1 MHRLIVTSATYR
13 QSSRATPGQRAREPE
28 NRLYSRAS
36 RFRMPSLILRD
47 WALASSGLIDLRIG
61 GRPVYPYQPDAI
73 WEALAITKERDF
85 TYPASSGKDL
95 YRRSLY
101 TFWRRT
107 VGPANMFDASNR
119 QTCRVRSGTTST
131 PLHALTTLNDP
142 TWVEAAR
149 ALAERSMK
157 ASSDLDDRLTKA
169 FRLVMCRKPTDL
181 DLGILRRA
189 YAKQAAIYAKDG
201 AAARALL
208 GVGESRRDETLDAG
222 EHAAFSA
229 VCLAILNLDEALTRE

>member
-1 MHRLIVTSATYR
+1 MKAMHRLIVTSATYR
-13 QSSRATPGQRAREPE
+13 QSSRVTPEQRARDPE

-157 ASSDLDDRLTKA
+157 ASNDLDDRLSKA
-169 FRLVMCRKPTDL
+169 FRLVMCRKPTESDL
-181 DLGILRRA
+181 EMLRRA
-189 YAKQAAIYAKDG
+189 YDKQVDD
-201 AAARALL
+201 L
-208 GVGESRRDETLDAG
+208 SRRTARRRERSSPWASPSGTRRSTPASTPRSRR
-222 EHAAFSA
+222 SA
-229 VCLAILNLDEALTRE
+229 WRS